1 MLNSVRDSIVRGFQ
15 WGAREGPLCE
25 ERKNLSVYL
34 VLLIQYIAIRNVK
47 FKVLD
52 AKISDDPL
60 HRGGG
65 QFIPTARRVAFS
77 AFVMVCYCYV
87 CRACHVTL

>member
-1 MLNSVRDSIVRGFQ
+1 MRNVSYSRNHVPSLF
-15 WGAREGPLCE
+15 P
-25 ERKNLSVYL
+25 
-34 VLLIQYIAIRNVK
+34 YIAIRNVK

-60 HRGGG
+60 QRGGG

-77 AFVMVCYCYV
+77 AFVMVS
-87 CRACHVTL
+87 ASHVIAM